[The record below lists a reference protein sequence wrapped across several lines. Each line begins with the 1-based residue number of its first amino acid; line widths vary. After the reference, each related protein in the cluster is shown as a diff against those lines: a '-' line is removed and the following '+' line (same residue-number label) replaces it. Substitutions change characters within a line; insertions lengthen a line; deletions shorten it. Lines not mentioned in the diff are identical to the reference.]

1 MAGEYR
7 WVRHLPPSDLEE
19 FIDELAR
26 ACRSGLAGND
36 LDALV
41 ASWRATAEVYADP
54 ELHAKL
60 SSPTL
65 EDFGPATCPEED
77 AT

>member
-1 MAGEYR
+1 
-7 WVRHLPPSDLEE
+7 
-19 FIDELAR
+19 
-26 ACRSGLAGND
+26 LAGND